1 MGEPALKENNYE
13 QEQMENETTEVKEK
27 DRVVSIKEYL
37 NKKGIK
43 EKVIDA
49 FENRTLDKMVET
61 TSEDIMWMYGDEFYA
76 SNSVEEAVVE
86 QLQES
91 EDAGEVD
98 LGLVSLIKCEVLN
111 QIKDETENRLEVII
125 DENTA
130 TTDEFVK
137 IQLWSYFPIVGS
149 FMYFLFLSVIALN
162 RNGKYKR
169 SLQNWAKAQLK
180 LYWVYLAVT
189 LVMVFVICASGISLV
204 HVIQRGLRY

>member
-1 MGEPALKENNYE
+1 MAEPALKDYE
-13 QEQMENETTEVKEK
+13 QEQTENEAVEVKER
-27 DRVVSIKEYL
+27 DRVVSIKEYW

-49 FENRTLDKMVET
+49 FENKTLDKMVET
-61 TSEDIMWMYGDEFYA
+61 TTEDSLAWMYEEDFYT

-86 QLQES
+86 QLQEN
-91 EDAGEVD
+91 EAVEEVD

-111 QIKDETENRLEVII
+111 QIKEETENRLEVII
-125 DENTA
+125 DDNAA

-162 RNGKYKR
+162 RNGKYKK

-204 HVIQRGLRY
+204 HVIQRGLAY